1 MPFALTAY
9 LFLCLSAGWLGR
21 NRAIGFSG
29 FFFLSIVLT
38 PFVMLL
44 AYFLGAPRDE
54 STT

>member
-1 MPFALTAY
+1 MPILLTAY
-9 LFLCLSAGWLGR
+9 LMLCFSAGVLGR

-44 AYFLGAPRDE
+44 VYFLGAPRE
-54 STT
+54 PTT